1 MPFRFSFRFAMPLD
15 AEQLAA
21 FRRLAAGLDRIDG
34 EAYAAAGRDPLVPIL
49 GLGPADAPLCFFGR
63 DPGADEV
70 RHGQPFVGSSGQLL
84 RAELHRHLA
93 PDVPYSFDEG
103 LRVGAGCFW
112 ISTVPYKPLHNKAW
126 SPAVRQ
132 RFQPLIQHILSAQWR
147 GGDVVT
153 LGNEAFE
160 WFSIGLAG
168 EELAAVREFWR
179 REDKYESSVA
189 VPLRAQGRERV
200 LRLHPLPHP
209 SPANARWR
217 PHFPRLLKA
226 RLDAL
231 LPA

>member
-1 MPFRFSFRFAMPLD
+1 MPFRFSFRLAMPLD

-34 EAYAAAGRDPLVPIL
+34 EAYAAAGRDPLLPIL

-103 LRVGAGCFW
+103 LRVGAGFFW

-126 SPAVRQ
+126 SPAVRR
-132 RFQPLIQHILSAQWR
+132 RFQPLIQHMLSAQWR
-147 GGDVVT
+147 GGDVIT

-168 EELAAVREFWR
+168 DELA
-179 REDKYESSVA
+179 
-189 VPLRAQGRERV
+189 

-231 LPA
+231 LPSA

>member
-1 MPFRFSFRFAMPLD
+1 MPFRFSFRLAMPLD

-34 EAYAAAGRDPLVPIL
+34 EAYAAAGRDPLLPIL

-103 LRVGAGCFW
+103 LRVGAGFFW

-126 SPAVRQ
+126 SPAVRR
-132 RFQPLIQHILSAQWR
+132 RFQPLIQHMLSAQWR
-147 GGDVVT
+147 GGDVIT

-160 WFSIGLAG
+160 WFSIPAPAPLAASFARQCPLAAAFPPAAQSPAG
-168 EELAAVREFWR
+168 CAAAVRLME
-179 REDKYESSVA
+179 A
-189 VPLRAQGRERV
+189 
-200 LRLHPLPHP
+200 LP
-209 SPANARWR
+209 
-217 PHFPRLLKA
+217 
-226 RLDAL
+226 
-231 LPA
+231 